1 MSNTFFFIVHFYSQ
15 QKECSEARDT
25 NCRLWRL
32 SAYTLDTL
40 NSKFLLVDLHPGIN
54 DDIQQNDK
62 KVSIVESPGGGFPG
76 GGGGG
81 FNVEEEEFEPTS
93 VSNGNLTAI
102 KNPRD
107 TQQAT
112 TLDPSDVSV
121 GTDIDQINGTKTVVT
136 ETVKETNTQEDHN
149 GGFLSDGIDNQV
161 SWFFS
166 NIHCVR
172 AFLKFFQRT
181 LGILI
186 TLKAFNHVSKSNYIS
201 SNQKEFVFCICL
213 TFKKS

>member
-161 SWFFS
+161 SWFFFKYS
-166 NIHCVR
+166 LRPC
-172 AFLKFFQRT
+172 FFEVFPT
-181 LGILI
+181 NLGDINNPQS
-186 TLKAFNHVSKSNYIS
+186 F
-201 SNQKEFVFCICL
+201 
-213 TFKKS
+213 